1 MNCCLHA
8 PVLIPTPSEQTRH
21 DLALHHLNLSQCVV
35 YFDFDN
41 TIAEID
47 VLDGIIERFSIN
59 DEWVAHE
66 QAWKEGRIGSR
77 ECMENQLRGIRVSE
91 RELFAYLDT
100 IGIDSGT
107 GRLLA
112 LFRAA
117 GVEPVIISDGF
128 DLVISRILANHG
140 IQGMNVYANQLTI
153 RGDRLLSAFPR
164 AGGPCTQ
171 CAHCKTST
179 LGLNAFDARMLL
191 YIGDGRSDICP
202 ARYADIVFAKRG
214 YSLERYFCDTG
225 RRYISFNCLSD
236 ICNQLNTATA

>member
-1 MNCCLHA
+1 ML
-8 PVLIPTPSEQTRH
+8 PTTTEKTRH
-21 DLALHHLNLSQCVV
+21 DISRHDLDLAQCVV

-47 VLDGIIERFSIN
+47 VLDGIIERFSVN
-59 DEWVAHE
+59 DEWIAHE

-100 IGIDSGT
+100 IGIDPDT
-107 GRLLA
+107 ARLLA

-117 GVEPVIISDGF
+117 GIEPVIISDGF
-128 DLVISRILANHG
+128 DLVISRILGKHNILG
-140 IQGMNVYANQLTI
+140 IKVYANQLAI
-153 RGDRLLSAFPR
+153 REDRLLPAFPY
-164 AGGPCTQ
+164 AGGPCAQ
-171 CAHCKTST
+171 CAHCKTAT
-179 LGLNAFDARMLL
+179 LGLNAFGPKKII

-214 YSLERYFCDTG
+214 YSLERYFLETG
-225 RRYISFNCLSD
+225 RRCLSFNCLMD
-236 ICNQLNTATA
+236 IYHQLNTAPKGVHP